1 MKNLVRSTRCLSTI
15 LVKKMDTI
23 GVVGAG
29 QMGTGIALVAA
40 RNADMKILCYD
51 VDWSKLNGSMEWIR
65 NKLYSYGERGN
76 LDKSKVEEIISRIT
90 PCKRIEDLGDAPLI
104 VEAASERESLKLEI
118 FKSLDKITDSEA
130 ILVSNTSSISITKI
144 GSATSKPEKVVGMHF
159 FNPVQHMQVV
169 ELTPVPER
177 KQSYALD
184 HGFNKLRS
192 SLRSTGLETD
202 ESTIEATKSVCERM
216 GKVVGTVKDSPGF
229 ISNRVLM
236 PYINEAINTFSEG
249 VATPEEIDM
258 AIVGSS
264 TKKMGPLATADLIGL
279 DTCLAIMR
287 VLHSHLGDDKY
298 RPAPLLASY
307 VHAGRLGRKSGRG
320 FYTYD
325 S

>member
-1 MKNLVRSTRCLSTI
+1 
-15 LVKKMDTI
+15 MDTI

-169 ELTPVPER
+169 ELTPGTR
-177 KQSYALD
+177 AKT
-184 HGFNKLRS
+184 NLR
-192 SLRSTGLETD
+192 
-202 ESTIEATKSVCERM
+202 
-216 GKVVGTVKDSPGF
+216 P
-229 ISNRVLM
+229 
-236 PYINEAINTFSEG
+236 
-249 VATPEEIDM
+249 
-258 AIVGSS
+258 
-264 TKKMGPLATADLIGL
+264 
-279 DTCLAIMR
+279 
-287 VLHSHLGDDKY
+287 
-298 RPAPLLASY
+298 
-307 VHAGRLGRKSGRG
+307 
-320 FYTYD
+320 
-325 S
+325 

>member
-1 MKNLVRSTRCLSTI
+1 MKNLAKSTRCLSTI
-15 LVKKMDTI
+15 LVKKMDAI

-40 RNADMKILCYD
+40 RNADMKVMCYD

-65 NKLYSYGERGN
+65 NKLNSYAERGD
-76 LDKSKVEEIISRIT
+76 LDKSRVDEIISRIT
-90 PCKRIEDLGDAPLI
+90 ACKRIEDLGDAPLI
-104 VEAASERESLKLEI
+104 VEAASERETLKLEI
-118 FKSLDKITDSEA
+118 FKSLDQITDSEA
-130 ILVSNTSSISITKI
+130 ILASNTSSISITKI
-144 GSATSKPEKVVGMHF
+144 GSVTSKPEKVVGMHF
-159 FNPVQHMQVV
+159 FNPVQVMQVV
-169 ELTPVPER
+169 ELIP
-177 KQSYALD
+177 
-184 HGFNKLRS
+184 
-192 SLRSTGLETD
+192 GLETD
-202 ESTIEATKSVCERM
+202 ESTIDVTKSVCERM

-249 VATPEEIDM
+249 VATIEEIDM
-258 AIVGSS
+258 AIVASS

-320 FYTYD
+320 FYKYD

>member
-1 MKNLVRSTRCLSTI
+1 MKNLVKLTRCLSTI
-15 LVKKMDTI
+15 LVKKMDTV

-40 RNADMKILCYD
+40 KDADMKVMCYD

-65 NKLYSYGERGN
+65 NKLYSYAERGS
-76 LDKSKVEEIISRIT
+76 LDKSRVDEIASRIT
-90 PCKRIEDLGDAPLI
+90 LCKRIEDLGDAPLI
-104 VEAASERESLKLEI
+104 VEAASEREALKLEI
-118 FKSLDKITDSEA
+118 FKSLDQITDSEA
-130 ILVSNTSSISITKI
+130 ILASNTSSISITKI
-144 GSATSKPEKVVGMHF
+144 GSVTSKPEKVVGMHF
-159 FNPVQHMQVV
+159 FNPVQVMQVV
-169 ELTPVPER
+169 ELIP
-177 KQSYALD
+177 
-184 HGFNKLRS
+184 
-192 SLRSTGLETD
+192 GLETD
-202 ESTIEATKSVCERM
+202 ESTIDATKSVCERM

-249 VATPEEIDM
+249 VATIEEIDM
-258 AIVGSS
+258 AIVASS

-307 VHAGRLGRKSGRG
+307 VHAGRLGRKTGRG
-320 FYTYD
+320 FYKYD